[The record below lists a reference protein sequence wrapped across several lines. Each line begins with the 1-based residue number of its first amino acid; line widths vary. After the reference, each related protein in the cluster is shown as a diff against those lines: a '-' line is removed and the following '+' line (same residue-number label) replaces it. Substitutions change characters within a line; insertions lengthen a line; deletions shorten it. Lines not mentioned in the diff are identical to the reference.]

1 MTSWDKTTAGVQE
14 SLLVRFRVLKKVSF
28 VILALAALLI
38 AGVAIWRHFAPRPN
52 EIRNVLLISIDTCR
66 ADHLGCYGYPLDT
79 TPNIDAIAGEG
90 IVFEHAIS
98 PLPYTLPA
106 HCSMLT
112 GTLPPYHGVFDNSDY
127 KLGEGNV
134 TLAELLKKQGFSTAG
149 FVSSFIL
156 DSRFGL
162 GQGFDFYDDDFEEA
176 SNTMDI
182 NQQTGGETTRDVIE
196 WLRTHKDEKNFIF
209 LHYYDPHFT
218 YEPPEPFA
226 SKFRNVPPPENVRT
240 RFEQVLF
247 DGYAGEIAYTD
258 HCIGQVIDKL
268 RELGLY
274 DSTMIII
281 TSDHGE
287 MLGQHGEG
295 FHGYFVYEPAI
306 RVPLIFKL
314 PRLSKHKRIKST
326 VGLVDIVPTVCSV
339 LGIDLS
345 TPIQGQD
352 LSPCFDSDWKP
363 ASDRHLFC
371 QSLEPT
377 KYNANS
383 LLGVVTDRYKYIK
396 TTRSEL
402 YDLVEDPDEL
412 NNIVVGQ
419 ADRSQTMETKLHQIL
434 QETTRSKEDGKE
446 QLDNQTRERLESLG
460 YIGGSV
466 DDDLN
471 FDQGGEDPKDLIKY
485 HVRTMRIGF
494 LIYQKRYDLAETEC
508 RQLISERPSF
518 HGPYFNLAKMAVRQ
532 GDYAEAVSNFEK
544 VIELKPDHVY
554 SYEGLGAAY
563 EAQGQFDKAV
573 LGYTK
578 AMELRPDYVKVYYKL
593 AICFYELGEFLAPDK
608 YVTDTL
614 KNNPSYVDAA
624 ISLAEKLLER
634 RQIRLAHE
642 HYLRILELRDD
653 SMTVLNALA
662 WIEAACDIEQLRN
675 PEQAI
680 ERALLACEMTDFA
693 TAEVVDTLAV
703 AYAAAGRFPEA
714 RETAAKAMRAAES
727 AGNTALARRIKSRLD
742 LYEAEKPFLD
752 ASLTDDASK

>member
-1 MTSWDKTTAGVQE
+1 M
-14 SLLVRFRVLKKVSF
+14 RFRTYTTVSF
-28 VILALAALLI
+28 VILALAVLLI
-38 AGVAIWRHFAPRPN
+38 AGVAIWHHYAPRTN

-90 IVFEHAIS
+90 IVFEYAIS
-98 PLPYTLPA
+98 PLPYTLPG

-112 GTLPPYHGVFDNSDY
+112 GTIPPYHGVFDNSDY
-127 KLGEGNV
+127 KLSDGDV
-134 TLAELLKKQGFSTAG
+134 TLAELLKAKGYVTAG

-176 SNTMDI
+176 SNAMDI
-182 NQQTGGETTRDVIE
+182 NQQSGGETTHDVIE

-226 SKFRNVPPPENVRT
+226 SRFRNVPPPEHVKT
-240 RFEQVLF
+240 KFEQALF

-295 FHGYFVYEPAI
+295 FHGYFVYQPAL

-314 PRLSKHKRIKST
+314 PRLSKHKRITST

-345 TPIQGQD
+345 SPIQGQD
-352 LSPCFDSDWKP
+352 LSPCFDSDWLP
-363 ASDRHLFC
+363 PSDRHLFC

-412 NNIVVGQ
+412 DNIAVEQ
-419 ADRSQTMETKLHQIL
+419 ADQSQKMEEKLRQIL
-434 QETTRSKEDGKE
+434 QETTRDKEDGKE
-446 QLDNQTRERLESLG
+446 HLDDQTRERLESLG

-466 DDDLN
+466 NDDLN
-471 FDQGGEDPKDLIKY
+471 FDQGGEDPKDLIEY
-485 HVRTMRIGF
+485 HVRMMRIGF
-494 LIYQKRYDLAETEC
+494 LIYKQRYDFAESEC

-532 GDYAEAVSNFEK
+532 GNYAEAVTNFER
-544 VIELKPDHVY
+544 VIELRPDIVY
-554 SYEGLGAAY
+554 SYEGLGVAY

-573 LGYTK
+573 LSYVK
-578 AMELRPDYVKVYYKL
+578 VMELRPDYVKAYHQMAL
-593 AICFYELGEFLAPDK
+593 CFYELGEFREPDK
-608 YVTDTL
+608 YATAVL

-624 ISLAEKLLER
+624 ISLADKLLER
-634 RQIRLAHE
+634 RQIRLAYE

-653 SMTVLNALA
+653 SVTVLNALA

-675 PEQAI
+675 PEQAV
-680 ERALLACEMTDFA
+680 ERALLACEMTNFA

-703 AYAAAGRFPEA
+703 AYAAAGKFREA
-714 RETAAKAMRAAES
+714 IETANKAMRAAES
-727 AGNTALARRIKSRLD
+727 AGNAALAQRIKNRLD
-742 LYEAEKPFLD
+742 LYKAEKPFRD
-752 ASLTDDASK
+752 ASLTDDASQ

>member
-1 MTSWDKTTAGVQE
+1 M
-14 SLLVRFRVLKKVSF
+14 RFRIYKTVSF
-28 VILALAALLI
+28 AVVALAVLFI
-38 AGVAIWRHFAPRPN
+38 AVAMMWRLFAPRTH
-52 EIRNVLLISIDTCR
+52 EIRNILLISIDTCR

-79 TPNIDAIAGEG
+79 TPNIDAIANEG

-112 GTLPPYHGVFDNSDY
+112 GTIPPYHRVFDNTDY
-127 KLGEGNV
+127 KLNEGDV
-134 TLAELLKKQGFSTAG
+134 TLAELLQEKGYLTAG

-176 SNTMDI
+176 DHTMGI
-182 NQQTGGETTRDVIE
+182 NQQSGDKTTHNVIE
-196 WLRTHKDEKNFIF
+196 WLGEHKNEKNFVF

-226 SKFRNVPPPENVRT
+226 SKFRNVPPPKNVRM
-240 RFEQVLF
+240 RFEQALF
-247 DGYAGEIAYTD
+247 DGYAGEIAFTD
-258 HCIGQVIDKL
+258 HCIGQVVDKL

-295 FHGYFVYEPAI
+295 FHGYFLYQPAI

-314 PRLSKHKRIKST
+314 PKLSKNRRITST

-339 LGIDLS
+339 LGIKLS
-345 TPIQGQD
+345 TPVQGQD
-352 LSPCFDSDWKP
+352 LSPCFRSDWLP
-363 ASDRHLFC
+363 PSGRHLFC

-402 YDLVEDPDEL
+402 YDLVDDPDEL
-412 NNIVVGQ
+412 NNIAVEQ
-419 ADRSQTMETKLHQIL
+419 ADRSRKMEAGLRQIL
-434 QETTRSKEDGKE
+434 QETNRDKEDGKAR
-446 QLDNQTRERLESLG
+446 LDNQTRERLESLG

-466 DDDLN
+466 NDDLS
-471 FDQGGEDPKDLIKY
+471 FDRGGEDPKDLIEY
-485 HVRTMRIGF
+485 HVRTMQVGF
-494 LIYQKRYDLAETEC
+494 LIYQKRYDLAKSEC

-518 HGPYFNLAKMAVRQ
+518 HGPYFNLAKIAIRQ
-532 GDYAEAVSNFEK
+532 GDYAEAVTNFEK

-573 LGYTK
+573 LGYAK
-578 AMELRPDYVKVYYKL
+578 ALELKPDYVKAYYKVAL
-593 AICFYELGEFLAPDK
+593 CFYELGEFREPDK
-608 YVTDTL
+608 YVTSVL
-614 KNNPSYVDAA
+614 MNNPSYVDAA

-634 RQIRLAHE
+634 RQIRLAYE
-642 HYLRILELRDD
+642 HYLRILELQND
-653 SMTVLNALA
+653 SVTVLNALA
-662 WIEAACDIEQLRN
+662 WIEAACDIKGLFN
-675 PEQAI
+675 PEQAL
-680 ERALLACEMTDFA
+680 ERALRACVMTNYGIP
-693 TAEVVDTLAV
+693 EVVDTLAV
-703 AYAAAGRFPEA
+703 AYASANRFREA
-714 RETAAKAMRAAES
+714 RETAEKAMQAAES

-742 LYEAEKPFLD
+742 LYKAEKPFRD
-752 ASLTDDASK
+752 ASLADDASR

>member
-1 MTSWDKTTAGVQE
+1 MKFKINTT
-14 SLLVRFRVLKKVSF
+14 VSF
-28 VILALAALLI
+28 VVLALAVLLI
-38 AGVAIWRHFAPRPN
+38 TGVAMWRHFAPRTN

-90 IVFEHAIS
+90 VVFEHAIS

-106 HCSMLT
+106 HCTMLT
-112 GTLPPYHGVFDNSDY
+112 GTIPPYHRVFDNTDY
-127 KLGEGNV
+127 KLSDGDV
-134 TLAELLKKQGFSTAG
+134 TLAELLQEKGYLTAG

-162 GQGFDFYDDDFEEA
+162 GQGFDFYDDDFKEA
-176 SNTMDI
+176 SHTMDI
-182 NQQTGGETTRDVIE
+182 NQQSGGETTHDVIE
-196 WLRTHKDEKNFIF
+196 WLCTHKDEKNFVF

-226 SKFRNVPPPENVRT
+226 SKFRNVPPPEHVTT

-258 HCIGQVIDKL
+258 HCIGQVVDKL
-268 RELGLY
+268 RQLGLY

-295 FHGYFVYEPAI
+295 FHGYFIYQPAI

-314 PRLSKHKRIKST
+314 PRLSKHRRITST
-326 VGLVDIVPTVCSV
+326 VGLVDIVPTVCSL

-345 TPIQGQD
+345 TPVQGQD
-352 LSPCFDSDWKP
+352 LSPCFHSDWLP
-363 ASDRHLFC
+363 PSDRHLFC

-402 YDLVEDPDEL
+402 YDLDDDPDEL
-412 NNIVVGQ
+412 NNIAVEQ
-419 ADRSQTMETKLHQIL
+419 ADRSQTMEKKLRQIM
-434 QETTRSKEDGKE
+434 QETTRGKEDGKE
-446 QLDNQTRERLESLG
+446 HLDKQTRERLESLG

-466 DDDLN
+466 NDDLS
-471 FDQGGEDPKDLIKY
+471 FDRGGEDPKDLIEY
-485 HVRTMRIGF
+485 HVRTMQVGF
-494 LIYQKRYDLAETEC
+494 LIYQKRYDLAKSQC
-508 RQLISERPSF
+508 RQLISERPSL
-518 HGPYFNLAKMAVRQ
+518 HGPYFNLAKIAVRQ

-544 VIELKPDHVY
+544 VIELKPVHVY

-573 LGYTK
+573 LGYAK
-578 AMELRPDYVKVYYKL
+578 ALELRPDYVKAYYKVAL
-593 AICFYELGEFLAPDK
+593 CFYELGEFREPDK
-608 YVTDTL
+608 YATVVL

-634 RQIRLAHE
+634 RQIRLAYE
-642 HYLRILELRDD
+642 HYLRILKLQND
-653 SMTVLNALA
+653 SVNVLNALA
-662 WIEAACDIEQLRN
+662 WIEAACDIEGLRN
-675 PEQAI
+675 PEQAL
-680 ERALLACEMTDFA
+680 ERALRACEMTDYG
-693 TAEVVDTLAV
+693 TPEVVDTLAV

-714 RETAAKAMRAAES
+714 RETAQKAIRAAQS
-727 AGNTALARRIKSRLD
+727 AGNNALAQRIKSRLN
-742 LYEAEKPFLD
+742 LYNAEKPFRD
-752 ASLTDDASK
+752 ASLAYDAAR

>member
-1 MTSWDKTTAGVQE
+1 
-14 SLLVRFRVLKKVSF
+14 
-28 VILALAALLI
+28 LLI
-38 AGVAIWRHFAPRPN
+38 AGVAIWRHFTPETH
-52 EIRNVLLISIDTCR
+52 EIRNILLISIDTCR

-79 TPNIDAIAGEG
+79 TPNIDAVAGEG
-90 IVFEHAIS
+90 IVFEHTIS

-106 HCSMLT
+106 HCTMLT
-112 GTLPPYHGVFDNSDY
+112 GTIPPYHRVVDNTDY
-127 KLGEGNV
+127 KLSEGDV
-134 TLAELLKKQGFSTAG
+134 TLAELLQEKGYVTAG

-162 GQGFDFYDDDFEEA
+162 EQGFDFYDDDFEEA
-176 SNTMDI
+176 SDTMDI
-182 NQQTGGETTRDVIE
+182 NQQIGGETTNDVIE

-226 SKFRNVPPPENVRT
+226 SKFRNVPPPEHVKT

-295 FHGYFVYEPAI
+295 FHGYFIYQPAI

-314 PRLSKHKRIKST
+314 PRLSKHKRITST

-345 TPIQGQD
+345 TPVQGRD
-352 LSPCFDSDWKP
+352 LSPCFNSDWLP
-363 ASDRHLFC
+363 PSGRYLFC

-402 YDLVEDPDEL
+402 YDLADDPDEL
-412 NNIVVGQ
+412 NNITVEQ
-419 ADRSQTMETKLHQIL
+419 ADRSQTMEKKLLQIL
-434 QETTRSKEDGKE
+434 QETARDEEDGKE
-446 QLDNQTRERLESLG
+446 HMDNQTRERLESLG

-466 DDDLN
+466 DEDLG
-471 FDQGGEDPKDLIKY
+471 FDHGGEDPKDLVEY
-485 HVRTMRIGF
+485 HVRMMRIGF
-494 LIYQKRYDLAETEC
+494 LIYKKRYDLAESEC

-518 HGPYFNLAKMAVRQ
+518 HGPYFNLAKMAIRQ
-532 GDYAEAVSNFEK
+532 GNYAEAVTNFEK
-544 VIELKPDHVY
+544 VIELKPDIVY

-563 EAQGQFDKAV
+563 EAQDQFDKAV

-578 AMELRPDYVKVYYKL
+578 TLELRPDYVKAYYKVAL
-593 AICFYELGEFLAPDK
+593 CFYELGEFFAPDK
-608 YVTDTL
+608 YVTAAL

-634 RQIRLAHE
+634 RQIKLAYE
-642 HYLRILELRDD
+642 HYLRILELQDD
-653 SMTVLNALA
+653 SVTVLNALA
-662 WIEAACDIEQLRN
+662 WIEAACDIEELRN
-675 PEQAI
+675 PGQAI
-680 ERALLACEMTDFA
+680 ERALLACEMTDFG
-693 TAEVVDTLAV
+693 TPEVVDTLAV
-703 AYAAAGRFPEA
+703 AYAAAGRFREA
-714 RETAAKAMRAAES
+714 TETAEKAMRAAES
-727 AGNTALARRIKSRLD
+727 AGNTALARRIKSKLD
-742 LYEAEKPFLD
+742 LYKAEKPFRD
-752 ASLTDDASK
+752 ASLADDASQ

>member
-1 MTSWDKTTAGVQE
+1 M
-14 SLLVRFRVLKKVSF
+14 RFRICITISF
-28 VILALAALLI
+28 IVFALAALFI
-38 AGVAIWRHFAPRPN
+38 IGAAMWHRFAPRTQ

-90 IVFEHAIS
+90 VVFEHAIS

-106 HCSMLT
+106 HCTMLT
-112 GTLPPYHGVFDNSDY
+112 GTIPPYHRVFDNTDY
-127 KLGEGNV
+127 KLSEENV
-134 TLAELLKKQGFSTAG
+134 TLAELLKEKGYVTAG
-149 FVSSFIL
+149 FVSSFIM

-162 GQGFDFYDDDFEEA
+162 GQGFDLYDDDFEEA
-176 SNTMDI
+176 SHIMGI
-182 NQQTGGETTRDVIE
+182 NQQSGDKTTHDVIE
-196 WLRTHKDEKNFIF
+196 WLRTHKDEKNFVF

-226 SKFRNVPPPENVRT
+226 SKFRNVPPPENVTT

-258 HCIGQVIDKL
+258 HCIGQVVEKL
-268 RELGLY
+268 RQLGLY

-295 FHGYFVYEPAI
+295 FHGYFLYQPAI

-314 PRLSKHKRIKST
+314 PRLSKHRRITST
-326 VGLVDIVPTVCSV
+326 VGLVDIVPTVCSL

-345 TPIQGQD
+345 TPVQGQD
-352 LSPCFDSDWKP
+352 LSPCFSSDWLP
-363 ASDRHLFC
+363 SPNRHLFC

-383 LLGVVTDRYKYIK
+383 LLGVVTNRYKYIK

-412 NNIVVGQ
+412 NNIAVEQGG
-419 ADRSQTMETKLHQIL
+419 RSRTMEKRLRQIL
-434 QETTRSKEDGKE
+434 QETTRSKGHDKE
-446 QLDNQTRERLESLG
+446 HLDNQTRERLESLG

-466 DDDLN
+466 NDDLS
-471 FDQGGEDPKDLIKY
+471 FDRGGEDPKDLIEY
-485 HVRTMRIGF
+485 HVRTMQIGF
-494 LIYQKRYDLAETEC
+494 LIYQKRYDLAEIEC

-518 HGPYFNLAKMAVRQ
+518 YRPYFNLAKIAMKQ
-532 GDYAEAVSNFEK
+532 GNYSEAVGNFEK

-554 SYEGLGAAY
+554 SYEGLGAAR

-573 LGYTK
+573 LGYAK
-578 AMELRPDYVKVYYKL
+578 ALEVRPDYVEVYYKMAL
-593 AICFYELGEFLAPDK
+593 CFYELGEFRAPDK
-608 YVTDTL
+608 YATAVL
-614 KNNPSYVDAA
+614 KNDPSYVDAA

-634 RQIRLAHE
+634 RQIRLAYE
-642 HYLRILELRDD
+642 HYLRILELQED
-653 SMTVLNALA
+653 SVTVLNALA
-662 WIEAACDIEQLRN
+662 WIEAACDIEELHN

-680 ERALLACEMTDFA
+680 ERALRVCEMTHYGIP
-693 TAEVVDTLAV
+693 EVVDTLAV
-703 AYAAAGRFPEA
+703 AYAAAGRFQEA
-714 RETAAKAMRAAES
+714 RETAKKAIRVAQS
-727 AGNTALARRIKSRLD
+727 AGNTALAQRIKSRLN
-742 LYEAEKPFLD
+742 LYNAEKPFRD
-752 ASLTDDASK
+752 ASLAYDAAR

>member
-1 MTSWDKTTAGVQE
+1 M
-14 SLLVRFRVLKKVSF
+14 RFRICITISF
-28 VILALAALLI
+28 IVFALAALFI
-38 AGVAIWRHFAPRPN
+38 IGAAMWHRFAPRTQ
-52 EIRNVLLISIDTCR
+52 EIRNVILISIDTCR

-90 IVFEHAIS
+90 VVFEHAIS

-106 HCSMLT
+106 HCTMLT
-112 GTLPPYHGVFDNSDY
+112 GTIPPYHRVFDNTDY
-127 KLGEGNV
+127 KLSEENV
-134 TLAELLKKQGFSTAG
+134 TLAELLKEKGYVTAG
-149 FVSSFIL
+149 FVSSFIM

-162 GQGFDFYDDDFEEA
+162 GQGFDLYDDDFEEA
-176 SNTMDI
+176 SHIMGI
-182 NQQTGGETTRDVIE
+182 NQQSGDKTTHDVIE

-226 SKFRNVPPPENVRT
+226 SKFRNVPPPENVTT

-258 HCIGQVIDKL
+258 HCIGQVVEKL
-268 RELGLY
+268 RQLGLY

-295 FHGYFVYEPAI
+295 FHGYFLYQPAI

-314 PRLSKHKRIKST
+314 PWLSKHRRITST
-326 VGLVDIVPTVCSV
+326 VGLVDIVPTVCSL

-345 TPIQGQD
+345 TPVQGQD
-352 LSPCFDSDWKP
+352 LSTCFSSDQLP
-363 ASDRHLFC
+363 SPNRHLFC

-383 LLGVVTDRYKYIK
+383 LLGVVTNRYKYIK

-412 NNIVVGQ
+412 NNIAVEQ
-419 ADRSQTMETKLHQIL
+419 AGRSRTMEKRLRQIL
-434 QETTRSKEDGKE
+434 QETTRSKGHDKE
-446 QLDNQTRERLESLG
+446 RLDNQTRERLESLG

-466 DDDLN
+466 NDDLS
-471 FDQGGEDPKDLIKY
+471 FDRGGEDPKDLIEY
-485 HVRTMRIGF
+485 HVRTMQIGF
-494 LIYQKRYDLAETEC
+494 LIYQKRYDLAEIEC

-518 HGPYFNLAKMAVRQ
+518 YRPYFNLAKIAMKQ
-532 GDYAEAVSNFEK
+532 GNYVEAVDNFEK

-554 SYEGLGAAY
+554 SYEGLGAAR

-573 LGYTK
+573 LGYAK
-578 AMELRPDYVKVYYKL
+578 ALEVRPDYVEVYYKMAL
-593 AICFYELGEFLAPDK
+593 CFYELGEFRAPDK
-608 YVTDTL
+608 YATAVL
-614 KNNPSYVDAA
+614 KNDPSYVDAA

-634 RQIRLAHE
+634 RQIRLAYE
-642 HYLRILELRDD
+642 HYLRILELQED
-653 SMTVLNALA
+653 SVTVLNALA
-662 WIEAACDIEQLRN
+662 WIEAACDREELHN

-680 ERALLACEMTDFA
+680 ERALRVCEMTHYGIP
-693 TAEVVDTLAV
+693 EVVDTLAV
-703 AYAAAGRFPEA
+703 AYAAAGRFQEA
-714 RETAAKAMRAAES
+714 RETAKKAIRVAQS
-727 AGNTALARRIKSRLD
+727 AGNTALAQRIKSRLN
-742 LYEAEKPFLD
+742 LYNAEKPFRD
-752 ASLTDDASK
+752 ASLAYDAAR